1 MYILTVGPYTNDMY
15 IITAIYFKISGSF
28 VSWLTF
34 SYLFKKKKINKQKSK
49 INKKEKIKKIKKISS
64 QA

>member
-34 SYLFKKKKINKQKSK
+34 SYLFKKKKK
-49 INKKEKIKKIKKISS
+49 INKNKK
-64 QA
+64 